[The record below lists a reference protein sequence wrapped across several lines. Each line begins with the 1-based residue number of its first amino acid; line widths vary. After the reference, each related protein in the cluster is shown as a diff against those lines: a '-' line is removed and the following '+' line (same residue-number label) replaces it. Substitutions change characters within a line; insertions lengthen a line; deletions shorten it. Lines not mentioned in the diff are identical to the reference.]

1 MHTIKM
7 CGSGKYPHPRHGRSL
22 EILKIWGIWKTVLT
36 ESVKL
41 NWSSG
46 RMAAGFKQQN
56 LAWACNSNENQCLGR
71 GQLEKKTEHVMWSHD
86 TGQKIP
92 YFDSMVSNMKY
103 ESCKPRLLATVKLL
117 AGMWLPCCPTPSC
130 HVYAP
135 GALPL
140 PMITEKSNSWVLKS
154 VVLCLMAL
162 WASWALLLILF
173 LWDCLESTRQKQC
186 SNTLLKF

>member
-36 ESVKL
+36 ESVNL

-71 GQLEKKTEHVMWSHD
+71 GQLEKKNWTCDVITWYWSED
-86 TGQKIP
+86 TIFWQ
-92 YFDSMVSNMKY
+92 VSNMKY

-135 GALPL
+135 RALPL

-154 VVLCLMAL
+154 VVLCLIAL

-173 LWDCLESTRQKQC
+173 LWDCLESTRQKQQ
-186 SNTLLKF
+186 THF

>member
-71 GQLEKKTEHVMWSHD
+71 GQLEKKNWTCDVITWYWSED
-86 TGQKIP
+86 TIFWQ
-92 YFDSMVSNMKY
+92 VSNMKY

-173 LWDCLESTRQKQC
+173 LWDCLESTRQKQQ
-186 SNTLLKF
+186 THF